1 MSLETSETE
10 LPKRKKAAIKPK
22 AEGALGQYEQQTNRA
37 KRKPVGDRHVVQGER
52 AWIVVDDVIRFINE
66 TTDENLSELQAAI
79 ALEVTGRHARIR
91 EQLEAQAAA
100 VGAKVTFPGKGSRKG
115 EAAPVKYRDEHGNTW
130 AGRGMKPVWLRE
142 RIDAGMSL
150 EDFEV

>member
-10 LPKRKKAAIKPK
+10 LPKRKKAAIRPK
-22 AEGALGQYEQQTNRA
+22 AA
-37 KRKPVGDRHVVQGER
+37 KPVADRHVVQGER

-100 VGAKVTFPGKGSRKG
+100 IGAKVTFPGKGKG
-115 EAAPVKYRDEHGNTW
+115 QAAPIKYRDEHGNTW

>member
-10 LPKRKKAAIKPK
+10 LPKRKKAAVK
-22 AEGALGQYEQQTNRA
+22 AKA
-37 KRKPVGDRHVVQGER
+37 KPVADRHVVQGER

-100 VGAKVTFPGKGSRKG
+100 IGAKVTFPGKGKG
-115 EAAPVKYRDEHGNTW
+115 QAAPVKYRDEHGNTW

>member
-10 LPKRKKAAIKPK
+10 LPKRKKAAVK
-22 AEGALGQYEQQTNRA
+22 AKA
-37 KRKPVGDRHVVQGER
+37 KPVADRHVVQGER
-52 AWIVVDDVIRFINE
+52 AWIVVDDVIRFISE
-66 TTDENLSELQAAI
+66 TTDENLSELQALI
-79 ALEVTGRHARIR
+79 AFEVTGRHARIR

-100 VGAKVTFPGKGSRKG
+100 IGAKVTFPGKGKG
-115 EAAPVKYRDEHGNTW
+115 QAAPIKYRDEHGNTW

>member
-10 LPKRKKAAIKPK
+10 LPKRKKAAVK
-22 AEGALGQYEQQTNRA
+22 AKA
-37 KRKPVGDRHVVQGER
+37 KPVADRHVVQGER

-100 VGAKVTFPGKGSRKG
+100 IGAKVTFPGKGKG
-115 EAAPVKYRDEHGNTW
+115 QAAPIKYRDEHGNTW

>member
-10 LPKRKKAAIKPK
+10 LPKRKKAAVK
-22 AEGALGQYEQQTNRA
+22 AKA
-37 KRKPVGDRHVVQGER
+37 KPVADRHRVTALDKHEGHTGYDL
-52 AWIVVDDVIRFINE
+52 AAMAAKLDDAS
-66 TTDENLSELQAAI
+66 LSELQAAI

-100 VGAKVTFPGKGSRKG
+100 IGAKVTFPGKGKG
-115 EAAPVKYRDEHGNTW
+115 QAAPVKYRGPNGETW

-142 RIDAGMSL
+142 QLDGGRSL
-150 EDFEV
+150 ADFAV

>member
-10 LPKRKKAAIKPK
+10 LPKRKKAAVK
-22 AEGALGQYEQQTNRA
+22 A
-37 KRKPVGDRHVVQGER
+37 KVKPVADRHVVQGER

-100 VGAKVTFPGKGSRKG
+100 IGAKVTFPGKGKG
-115 EAAPVKYRDEHGNTW
+115 QAAPIKYRDEHGNTW

>member
-10 LPKRKKAAIKPK
+10 LPKRKKAAVK
-22 AEGALGQYEQQTNRA
+22 AKA
-37 KRKPVGDRHVVQGER
+37 KPVADRHVVQGER
-52 AWIVVDDVIRFINE
+52 AWIVVDDVIRFISE

-100 VGAKVTFPGKGSRKG
+100 IGAKVTFPGNGKGQ
-115 EAAPVKYRDEHGNTW
+115 AVPVKYRGPNGETW
-130 AGRGMKPVWLRE
+130 TGRGMKPVWLRE
-142 RIDAGMSL
+142 QLDGGMNL
-150 EDFEV
+150 EDFAV

>member
-10 LPKRKKAAIKPK
+10 LPKRKKAAVKEK
-22 AEGALGQYEQQTNRA
+22 A
-37 KRKPVGDRHVVQGER
+37 KPVADRHVVQGER
-52 AWIVVDDVIRFINE
+52 AWIVVGDVIRFINE

-100 VGAKVTFPGKGSRKG
+100 IGAKVTFPGKGSRKG

>member
-1 MSLETSETE
+1 MNLHIESEDLAK
-10 LPKRKKAAIKPK
+10 LPKRKKAAVK
-22 AEGALGQYEQQTNRA
+22 AKA
-37 KRKPVGDRHVVQGER
+37 KPVADRHVVQGEH

-100 VGAKVTFPGKGSRKG
+100 IGAKVTFPGKGKG
-115 EAAPVKYRDEHGNTW
+115 QAAPVKYRDEHGNTW
-130 AGRGMKPVWLRE
+130 AGRGMQPVWLRE

-150 EDFEV
+150 EDFAV

>member
-10 LPKRKKAAIKPK
+10 LPKRKKAAVK
-22 AEGALGQYEQQTNRA
+22 AKA
-37 KRKPVGDRHVVQGER
+37 KPVADRHVVQGER
-52 AWIVVDDVIRFINE
+52 AWIVVDDVIRFISE
-66 TTDENLSELQAAI
+66 TTDENLSELQALI
-79 ALEVTGRHARIR
+79 AFEVTGRHARIR

-100 VGAKVTFPGKGSRKG
+100 IGAKVTFPGKGSRKG

>member
-10 LPKRKKAAIKPK
+10 LPKRKKAAVKVK
-22 AEGALGQYEQQTNRA
+22 T
-37 KRKPVGDRHVVQGER
+37 KPVADRHVVQGER
-52 AWIVVDDVIRFINE
+52 AWIVVDDVIRFISE
-66 TTDENLSELQAAI
+66 TTGENLSELQAAI

-100 VGAKVTFPGKGSRKG
+100 IGAKVTFPGKGSRKG

-150 EDFEV
+150 EDFAV